1 MKPFTIF
8 KFLGLFFLALSLLV
22 SYLFGI
28 RPKNKAKRCS
38 CKIKGTVIGP
48 SLYSYNDTIR
58 IPLVEYRVN
67 GRRYRVVGPK
77 FKSVVTT
84 NVQTPFNNPKT
95 QYKSNLTSADNL
107 PEHLEIHSRTN
118 SFARVYNSPLMEL
131 FPVGTQVD
139 VYYNPRKPKESFVI
153 RYFPPPTFLRILLYS
168 LTFFILVLNIVLWFI

>member
-58 IPLVEYRVN
+58 IPLVEYYVN
-67 GRRYRVVGPK
+67 GRRYRVV
-77 FKSVVTT
+77 
-84 NVQTPFNNPKT
+84 
-95 QYKSNLTSADNL
+95 
-107 PEHLEIHSRTN
+107 
-118 SFARVYNSPLMEL
+118 
-131 FPVGTQVD
+131 
-139 VYYNPRKPKESFVI
+139 
-153 RYFPPPTFLRILLYS
+153 
-168 LTFFILVLNIVLWFI
+168 